1 MCRCFAV
8 LCFAKNISLNI
19 IFLVDSILANGYVGI
34 ITSNDK
40 GSNTMTPEQLKAMSA
55 YDLAMDVYQKA
66 MYAKNN
72 LGADHLDPADVLAML
87 QFIIETD
94 QTPTE

>member
-1 MCRCFAV
+1 
-8 LCFAKNISLNI
+8 
-19 IFLVDSILANGYVGI
+19 
-34 ITSNDK
+34 
-40 GSNTMTPEQLKAMSA
+40 MTTEQLKAMSA
-55 YDLAMDVYQKA
+55 YDLAMDVYQKT

-94 QTPTE
+94 KTPTE